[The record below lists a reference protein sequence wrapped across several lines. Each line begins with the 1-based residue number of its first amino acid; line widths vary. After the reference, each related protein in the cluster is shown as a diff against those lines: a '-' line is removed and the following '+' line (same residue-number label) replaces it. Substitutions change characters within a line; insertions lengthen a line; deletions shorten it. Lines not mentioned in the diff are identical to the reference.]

1 MDLLNVKKNKDI
13 PNMNHSISFHK
24 YTKPKELAKIKKIF
38 PELSDK
44 EICESLENHNYNI
57 DTTIEDLLSLRFIK
71 QTISS
76 DEIIRN
82 NKIMGIYS
90 SNVEKPMQEV
100 VFNEKN
106 PAVLDNISNSYIKIP
121 NKKCNPVVSTKPS
134 ENTNKSTPN
143 NNCNN
148 NDSVNVNDNISHNKK
163 KKYRKRNSKK
173 EKNDTNNETS
183 DIINNK
189 TDNKSNNKTN
199 CKTNDEES
207 SSAPSSPLPDL
218 QSYFKVSEMKSMFPN
233 ISDRLLI
240 LTLQVNK
247 GDIDEVVNFLLMHNN
262 IKDDINEED
271 ICRSLE
277 MQLEKEY
284 GNTVTCDGNCISQG
298 YPCYLHSRLFI
309 TKEDDFNTLTLSE
322 IMKIWNKFELRDRNI
337 NIGFSD
343 QTQAVK
349 YYTENN
355 EEIEFSILN
364 RIKEAEKAMT
374 PEEQAHQDDVEYFRK
389 REEQLKLRKH
399 SFFSEASRKYRER
412 NFTGYSSAAYYSEEG
427 RQLTD
432 EIEKVKLLAV
442 SAQIR
447 LNEKYY
453 IQNNGLK
460 SFCGVDLHGLTVKE
474 AIAYLNDMLNI
485 WKMEVTKYYSKNPKK
500 NSTVNAIIH
509 TTTETYDFKD
519 AKSKSF
525 SKIVSSAPKQ
535 QPEILYNVKIN
546 KIDSIKKKKTKCL
559 YPRVFNIITGRG
571 IHSDANIGARLKP
584 SILNYLK
591 NNKYNYVEINSGSI
605 QVRI

>member
-1 MDLLNVKKNKDI
+1 
-13 PNMNHSISFHK
+13 
-24 YTKPKELAKIKKIF
+24 
-38 PELSDK
+38 
-44 EICESLENHNYNI
+44 
-57 DTTIEDLLSLRFIK
+57 
-71 QTISS
+71 
-76 DEIIRN
+76 
-82 NKIMGIYS
+82 
-90 SNVEKPMQEV
+90 MQEV

-106 PAVLDNISNSYIKIP
+106 PTSLDNISNSYIKIP
-121 NKKCNPVVSTKPS
+121 NKKRNPVLTKPN
-134 ENTNKSTPN
+134 EDTNKSTTDN
-143 NNCNN
+143 NSN
-148 NDSVNVNDNISHNKK
+148 NDNVNENGNISRNKK

-173 EKNDTNNETS
+173 ENNDINNQANDDT
-183 DIINNK
+183 NNK
-189 TDNKSNNKTN
+189 TDNKSYNKPNN
-199 CKTNDEES
+199 EES
-207 SSAPSSPLPDL
+207 SSSPSSPLPDL

-298 YPCYLHSRLFI
+298 YPCYLHSRLFL
-309 TKEDDFNTLTLSE
+309 TKEDDYNTLTLSE
-322 IMKIWNKFELRDRNI
+322 IMKIWNKFELRDRNV

-343 QTQAVK
+343 QTQAVI

-374 PEEQAHQDDVEYFRK
+374 PEERVHQDDVEFFRK

-427 RQLTD
+427 RQLKD

-453 IQNNGLK
+453 IQNNDLK

-474 AIAYLNDMLNI
+474 AIAYLSDMLNI

-500 NSTVNAIIH
+500 NSTVNAVIH

-546 KIDSIKKKKTKCL
+546 KVDSIKKKKTKCL

>member
-1 MDLLNVKKNKDI
+1 MDSN
-13 PNMNHSISFHK
+13 ISFHK
-24 YTKPKELAKIKKIF
+24 YTKSNELEKIKKIF
-38 PELSDK
+38 PELSDE

-76 DEIIRN
+76 DEIVRN

-90 SNVEKPMQEV
+90 SNVDRPMQEV

-106 PAVLDNISNSYIKIP
+106 PTSLDNISNSYIKIP
-121 NKKCNPVVSTKPS
+121 NKKRNPVLTKPN
-134 ENTNKSTPN
+134 EDTNKSTTDN
-143 NNCNN
+143 NSN
-148 NDSVNVNDNISHNKK
+148 NDNVNENGNISRNKK

-173 EKNDTNNETS
+173 ENNDINNQANDDT
-183 DIINNK
+183 NNK
-189 TDNKSNNKTN
+189 TDNKSYNKPNN
-199 CKTNDEES
+199 EES
-207 SSAPSSPLPDL
+207 SSSPSSPLPDL

-262 IKDDINEED
+262 IKDDINEKD

-298 YPCYLHSRLFI
+298 YPCYLHSRLFL
-309 TKEDDFNTLTLSE
+309 TKEDDYNTLTLSE
-322 IMKIWNKFELRDRNI
+322 IMKIWNKFELRDRNV

-374 PEEQAHQDDVEYFRK
+374 PEERVHQDDVEFFRK

-427 RQLTD
+427 RQLKD

-453 IQNNGLK
+453 IQNNDLK

-474 AIAYLNDMLNI
+474 AIAYLSDMLNI

-500 NSTVNAIIH
+500 NSTVNAVIH

-546 KIDSIKKKKTKCL
+546 KVDSIKKKKTKCL